1 MGFHLKPE
9 YHDCCFLDSYVHC
22 LRRII
27 GSKRRVGA
35 IGGFFLG
42 LFLSVI
48 GLIIVLSSRRLEDDA
63 RDKIIVQ
70 NIAASQPS
78 AKTSTAEELQ
88 KLADLRASDA
98 ISQEEYD
105 TLKGKIINS

>member
-1 MGFHLKPE
+1 MIIAFCILMSIV
-9 YHDCCFLDSYVHC
+9 CAV
-22 LRRII
+22 I

-35 IGGFFLG
+35 VGGFFLG

-70 NIAASQPS
+70 NVTATQP
-78 AKTSTAEELQ
+78 APKTSTAEELQ
-88 KLADLRASDA
+88 KLADLRSTDA

-105 TLKGKIINS
+105 SLKAKLINS